1 MAPASPAISAEPAR
15 DCGLCPRLV
24 AYRQENQARNPD
36 WWNGPAPSFGDPGAR
51 LLVLGLAPGR
61 TGANRTGRPFT
72 GDHAGVMLFETLLKT
87 GFAQGRYDA
96 RPDDGLALVDCMIS
110 NAVRCAPPGNRPET
124 SEEAACRPFLTA
136 RLEALPELEVVVTLG
151 DVARRNLLRALGLPA
166 SAGVAGHGAE
176 FTAGP
181 YQVINSYHCSRLNTN
196 TGRLTPEMFEAIFRR
211 ARSLLDG

>member
-1 MAPASPAISAEPAR
+1 
-15 DCGLCPRLV
+15 
-24 AYRQENQARNPD
+24 
-36 WWNGPAPSFGDPGAR
+36 
-51 LLVLGLAPGR
+51 
-61 TGANRTGRPFT
+61 
-72 GDHAGVMLFETLLKT
+72 MLFETLLKT
-87 GFAQGRYDA
+87 GFAEGRYDA
-96 RPDDGLALVDCMIS
+96 RPDDGLTLADCMIS

-136 RLEALPELEVVVTLG
+136 RLAALPRLEVVVTLG

-166 SAGVAGHGAE
+166 SAGIPGHGAE

-181 YQVINSYHCSRLNTN
+181 YRVINSYHCSRLNTN